1 MSYVLGQKPFS
12 SGRNFITKWE
22 NLLDFLSAAYMEVG
36 VVKMK
41 TLLYCPATNSPGF
54 KFVLSRDDPFF
65 ALYTALF
72 CCFQGVLRR
81 RKHQTFSF
89 TLRF

>member
-41 TLLYCPATNSPGF
+41 TALLSCDKLPW
-54 KFVLSRDDPFF
+54 
-65 ALYTALF
+65 
-72 CCFQGVLRR
+72 FQVRVV
-81 RKHQTFSF
+81 
-89 TLRF
+89 